1 MAYQAKRSKK
11 VIEDF
16 ELVDENGKVAERFHV
31 ELDASSMIEKLR
43 KKHLALVKAYQDLE
57 KVQAGISEP
66 EVLQNAYTIL
76 GTATADMIESV
87 FGAEDTRKI
96 LEFYEE
102 NYVEMSKEVM
112 PFISGVVIPKV
123 EAIAKQ
129 NKKELLSK
137 FNRKQRRH
145 IMRGLV

>member
-1 MAYQAKRSKK
+1 MK
-11 VIEDF
+11 
-16 ELVDENGKVAERFHV
+16 N
-31 ELDASSMIEKLR
+31 
-43 KKHLALVKAYQDLE
+43 QDLE

-145 IMRGLV
+145 TMRGLV